1 MRDFSASIGG
11 LAMGIKKIMNDMV
24 MDRLRTA
31 KEFSAE
37 DMNKLK
43 ADFHLF
49 HNKILDVVEL
59 RKVKQKIN
67 QDAIKLDLA
76 EDQTLR
82 SLFNTSMQEI
92 LEMFR
97 RAALDRDIYE
107 RWQKRSLLHGYL
119 QKKFDDRIAIEKQV
133 QYSKF
138 MTQLLYQVMLEREMQ
153 RRELAKLAKK
163 EFIDEIKK
171 QLELAKDTFQERS
184 DNVKQLN
191 AEMVQIK
198 YDNIDVHR
206 QKKAEMYEKWL
217 AAQKGRKV
225 EFYENKD
232 AIAAKVHEFYETKLT
247 KAKSK
252 LEDVR
257 EIFVNRSDDSYK
269 RIEAYVKKIYEKQ
282 EVAHKLREDTVV
294 ERKNNVEQRVLEF
307 IGRIDDSKDK
317 VRVIVDEK
325 FLDRMKQSL
334 GLAAFA
340 VQHTAHIQSMGRAIA
355 DAKREGDP
363 VKYSDVA
370 VDGTKKVS

>member
-1 MRDFSASIGG
+1 
-11 LAMGIKKIMNDMV
+11 MGIKKIMNDMV

-153 RRELAKLAKK
+153 RRELAKLSKK

-191 AEMVQIK
+191 TEMVQIK

-269 RIEAYVKKIYEKQ
+269 RIEANVKKIYEKQ
-282 EVAHKLREDTVV
+282 EVAHKLREDSVV
-294 ERKNNVEQRVLEF
+294 ERKDNVEQRVLEF